1 MPVQSSQFLYV
12 ARCTANNSRKRD
24 EGGIRAPKK
33 LYGPGF
39 VTPPPPPTPG
49 NIHRRKTMGGKKMKR
64 LRATISVT
72 LGAFLNRLWCVQSEN
87 ASGGLHVWER
97 SVGRCLSIVELS

>member
-1 MPVQSSQFLYV
+1 
-12 ARCTANNSRKRD
+12 
-24 EGGIRAPKK
+24 
-33 LYGPGF
+33 
-39 VTPPPPPTPG
+39 
-49 NIHRRKTMGGKKMKR
+49 MGGKKMKR

-87 ASGGLHVWER
+87 ASGGLHVWEP